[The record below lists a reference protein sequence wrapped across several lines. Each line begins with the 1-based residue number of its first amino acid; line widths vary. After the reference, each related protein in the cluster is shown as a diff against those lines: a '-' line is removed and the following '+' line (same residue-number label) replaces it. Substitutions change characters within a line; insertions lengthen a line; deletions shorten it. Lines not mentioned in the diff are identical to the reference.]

1 MAIDAYFAPDAADYA
16 IAVDEERGALYAH
29 IFLAIHAFFDPYAV
43 IFAHGAIFIG
53 GKRKR

>member
-29 IFLAIHAFFDPYAV
+29 IFIAIHAFFLT
-43 IFAHGAIFIG
+43 
-53 GKRKR
+53 